1 MFSMTFISGIAL
13 FAAFIIKQHRINKNL
28 IIAGCIIF
36 TGLIIFFSNYKHID
50 VQMEITTPDKLL
62 FWYYYLRVIL
72 KGIFNIYLPFI
83 LTMIAGILMIGGF
96 VISYIRQKDKNDYYV
111 YLALILLSLFLVA
124 GIAAGRA
131 SGDPFHSVAGR
142 HLNVI
147 NYLIPCISAL
157 LMRFNY
163 IKAALIYFLI
173 LVLVFLPVTLLKLT
187 LV

>member
-72 KGIFNIYLPFI
+72 KGIFNIYLP
-83 LTMIAGILMIGGF
+83 
-96 VISYIRQKDKNDYYV
+96 
-111 YLALILLSLFLVA
+111 LF
-124 GIAAGRA
+124 
-131 SGDPFHSVAGR
+131 
-142 HLNVI
+142 
-147 NYLIPCISAL
+147 
-157 LMRFNY
+157 
-163 IKAALIYFLI
+163 
-173 LVLVFLPVTLLKLT
+173 
-187 LV
+187 